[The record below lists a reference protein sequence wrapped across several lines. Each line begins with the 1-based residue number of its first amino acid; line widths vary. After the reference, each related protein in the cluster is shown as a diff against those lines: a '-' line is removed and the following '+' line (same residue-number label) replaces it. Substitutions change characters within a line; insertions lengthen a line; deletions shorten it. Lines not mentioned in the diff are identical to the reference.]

1 MLPNPYVLIVLYYR
15 ADHRIPDI
23 QMDYTLVSQ
32 VYLFGVTFDLLR
44 TLSRNLH
51 PQLNLTLLP
60 LLLQDNTMIVLGVF
74 LDRDGRR
81 IKFLSPQ
88 LLNLLDLLLEALI
101 LILRK
106 HILKFIIKL
115 LLPILNIN
123 LKRVPIE
130 SIRIRIS

>member
-1 MLPNPYVLIVLYYR
+1 
-15 ADHRIPDI
+15 
-23 QMDYTLVSQ
+23 MDYTLVSQ
-32 VYLFGVTFDLLR
+32 VYLFGVTFYLLR

-130 SIRIRIS
+130 SIGIRIS